1 MVFYIL
7 MDILKIGCMDI
18 MLVEK
23 CIQIEKGHTMLSMYL
38 TLLKTFEEKCLNN
51 RYRFFLT

>member
-1 MVFYIL
+1 

>member
-1 MVFYIL
+1 
-7 MDILKIGCMDI
+7 
-18 MLVEK
+18 
-23 CIQIEKGHTMLSMYL
+23 MLSMYL